1 LNPAPESLS
10 STSIRTRQITFLSHG
25 KDIRMDLTLP
35 AVGGIRPAVLVLHG
49 SGGVSDFPED
59 VCELVNRGYIT
70 LAPHYF
76 ENTGTSWADLDSIRR
91 HGLTWGQ
98 TLLDAVEFATRLPNV
113 DSQSIGLLGFSLGG
127 YLAIAVAAHDRRIKC
142 VAEFFGGVPER
153 FLPSIEH
160 LPPTLILHGQDDE
173 IVPVRHAEE
182 LKQLCEKKGF
192 CFEMELYPGAGHNFS
207 GAFMHRAMERA
218 IVFLDQRLQV
228 RQSIHMIHSPA

>member
-1 LNPAPESLS
+1 
-10 STSIRTRQITFLSHG
+10 
-25 KDIRMDLTLP
+25 MDLMLP
-35 AVGGIRPAVLVLHG
+35 AMEGIRPAVLVLHG
-49 SGGVSDFPED
+49 SGGASDFPED
-59 VCELVNRGYIT
+59 VCELANRGYIT

-76 ENTGTSWADLDSIRR
+76 ESTGTSWADLDSIRR

-127 YLAIAVAAHDRRIKC
+127 YLAIAVASHDRRIKC

-160 LPPTLILHGQDDE
+160 LPPALILHGQDDE
-173 IVPVRHAEE
+173 IVPVRHAVE

-192 CFEMELYPGAGHNFS
+192 YFEMELYPGAGHNFS
-207 GAFMHRAMERA
+207 GAFMRTAMERA
-218 IVFLDQRLQV
+218 IVFLDQRLKV
-228 RQSIHMIHSPA
+228 RQSVPMLSSPG

>member
-1 LNPAPESLS
+1 
-10 STSIRTRQITFLSHG
+10 
-25 KDIRMDLTLP
+25 MDLMLP
-35 AVGGIRPAVLVLHG
+35 ATGGIRPAILVLHG

-59 VCELVNRGYIT
+59 VREVANRGYIT

-76 ENTGTSWADLDSIRR
+76 ESTGTSWADLDSIRR

-98 TLLDAVEFATRLPNV
+98 TVLDAVKCARRLPDV

-127 YLAIAVAAHDRRIKC
+127 YLAIAVAAHDRDVKC

-173 IVPVRHAEE
+173 IVPVRHALE
-182 LKQLCEKKGF
+182 LKQLCENKGF
-192 CFEMELYPGAGHNFS
+192 YFEMELYPGAGHNFS
-207 GAFMHRAMERA
+207 GEFMRSATERVIA
-218 IVFLDQRLQV
+218 FLDQQLQV
-228 RQSIHMIHSPA
+228 PESAKTFSDPV

>member
-1 LNPAPESLS
+1 
-10 STSIRTRQITFLSHG
+10 
-25 KDIRMDLTLP
+25 MDLMLP
-35 AVGGIRPAVLVLHG
+35 AMGGIRPAVLVLHG

-59 VCELVNRGYIT
+59 VRELANRGYIT

-76 ENTGTSWADLDSIRR
+76 ESTGTSWADLDSIRR

-98 TLLDAVEFATRLPNV
+98 TLLDAVEFARRLPNI

-173 IVPVRHAEE
+173 IVPVRHAIE

-192 CFEMELYPGAGHNFS
+192 HFEMELYPGAGHNFS
-207 GAFMHRAMERA
+207 GAFMRTAMGRAM
-218 IVFLDQRLQV
+218 VFLDQRLQV
-228 RQSIHMIHSPA
+228 RQSVNMVSSPA

>member
-1 LNPAPESLS
+1 
-10 STSIRTRQITFLSHG
+10 
-25 KDIRMDLTLP
+25 MDVVLP
-35 AVGGIRPAVLVLHG
+35 AIGGIRPAVLVLHG

-59 VCELVNRGYIT
+59 VRELANRGYIT

-76 ENTGTSWADLDSIRR
+76 ESTGTSWADLDSIRR

-98 TLLDAVEFATRLPNV
+98 TVLDAVECARLLPNV

-173 IVPVRHAEE
+173 IVPVRHALE
-182 LKQLCEKKGF
+182 LKQLCQKKGF
-192 CFEMELYPGAGHNFS
+192 YFEMELYPGAGHNFS
-207 GAFMHRAMERA
+207 GAFMRTAIERVM
-218 IVFLDQRLQV
+218 VFMDQRLRV
-228 RQSIHMIHSPA
+228 RESVHMFSSPA

>member
-1 LNPAPESLS
+1 
-10 STSIRTRQITFLSHG
+10 
-25 KDIRMDLTLP
+25 MDLMLP
-35 AVGGIRPAVLVLHG
+35 AMGGIRPAVLVLHG

-59 VCELVNRGYIT
+59 VRELVNRGYIT

-76 ENTGTSWADLDSIRR
+76 ESTGTSWADLDSIRR

-98 TLLDAVEFATRLPNV
+98 TVLDAVECARRLPNV

-173 IVPVRHAEE
+173 IVPVRHALEV
-182 LKQLCEKKGF
+182 KQLCQKKGF
-192 CFEMELYPGAGHNFS
+192 YFEMELYPGAGHNFS
-207 GAFMHRAMERA
+207 GAFMRTAIERV
-218 IVFLDQRLQV
+218 IVFLDQRLKV
-228 RQSIHMIHSPA
+228 RKSVHMFSSPA

>member
-1 LNPAPESLS
+1 
-10 STSIRTRQITFLSHG
+10 
-25 KDIRMDLTLP
+25 MDLMLP
-35 AVGGIRPAVLVLHG
+35 ATEGIRPAILVLHG

-59 VCELVNRGYIT
+59 VREVANRGYIT

-76 ENTGTSWADLDSIRR
+76 ESTGTSWADLDSIRR

-98 TLLDAVEFATRLPNV
+98 TVLDAVKCARRLPDV

-127 YLAIAVAAHDRRIKC
+127 YLAIAVAAHDRHVKC

-173 IVPVRHAEE
+173 IVPVRHALE

-192 CFEMELYPGAGHNFS
+192 YFEMELYPGAGHNFS
-207 GAFMHRAMERA
+207 GEFMRSAIERV
-218 IVFLDQRLQV
+218 IGFLDRQLQV
-228 RQSIHMIHSPA
+228 PESAKTFSNPA

>member
-1 LNPAPESLS
+1 
-10 STSIRTRQITFLSHG
+10 
-25 KDIRMDLTLP
+25 MDLMLP
-35 AVGGIRPAVLVLHG
+35 AMEGIRPAVLVLHG
-49 SGGVSDFPED
+49 SGGASDFPED
-59 VCELVNRGYIT
+59 VCELANRGYIT

-76 ENTGTSWADLDSIRR
+76 ESTGTSWADLDSIRR

-127 YLAIAVAAHDRRIKC
+127 YLAIAVASHDRRIKC

-160 LPPTLILHGQDDE
+160 LPPALILHGQDDE
-173 IVPVRHAEE
+173 IVPVRHAVE

-192 CFEMELYPGAGHNFS
+192 YFEMELYPGAGHNFS
-207 GAFMHRAMERA
+207 GAFMRTAMERA
-218 IVFLDQRLQV
+218 IVFLDQRLKV
-228 RQSIHMIHSPA
+228 RQSVPMFSSPG